1 MERPDTCYVDSGGAS
16 IAYQE
21 FGSGAIELAFVMFD
35 AASHLEVL
43 WEEPRVARIFERLGR
58 FARVVMFDRRGT
70 GLSDPAGDALTL
82 EQQTDDLF
90 AVLDAVG
97 FERPAFVG
105 ASASAGRLAVFAA
118 ATHPERVSALVLIG
132 SSVTGSRYWD
142 PDRVEKFERLIASV
156 WGTGRY
162 AVMYVP
168 SLADDAR
175 FLRWLGRFERNAL
188 SPGMAR
194 RLLHLS
200 VGMDLSDLL
209 ASVRAP
215 TLVIHRRDD
224 TLVPIERGRELAA
237 GISGARLVELE
248 GRDNNMIAGDTN
260 AVLDEIEEFLTGAR
274 SAVDDDTVLATVLFT
289 DIVDSTRRAAALG
302 DRDWSDLL
310 AAHDRIVRGALI
322 RYRGEEVKTLGDG
335 FLAIFDGPAR
345 AIRCAQEIEREL
357 ERIGISARAGLHTG
371 EIQREAGDVRGLAV
385 HIAARIGALATPSE
399 VLVSTTVRELVV
411 GSGLSFQ
418 ERGSHTLKG
427 VPGTWRLLC
436 VVA

>member
-188 SPGMAR
+188 SPGDGEAPAAPFGGDGPQRPAGVGPSADTRHPPAR
-194 RLLHLS
+194 RH
-200 VGMDLSDLL
+200 VGPDR
-209 ASVRAP
+209 AWQGAGRWHQRRAP
-215 TLVIHRRDD
+215 
-224 TLVPIERGRELAA
+224 GRA
-237 GISGARLVELE
+237 
-248 GRDNNMIAGDTN
+248 
-260 AVLDEIEEFLTGAR
+260 
-274 SAVDDDTVLATVLFT
+274 
-289 DIVDSTRRAAALG
+289 
-302 DRDWSDLL
+302 
-310 AAHDRIVRGALI
+310 
-322 RYRGEEVKTLGDG
+322 
-335 FLAIFDGPAR
+335 
-345 AIRCAQEIEREL
+345 
-357 ERIGISARAGLHTG
+357 
-371 EIQREAGDVRGLAV
+371 
-385 HIAARIGALATPSE
+385 
-399 VLVSTTVRELVV
+399 
-411 GSGLSFQ
+411 
-418 ERGSHTLKG
+418 
-427 VPGTWRLLC
+427 
-436 VVA
+436 

>member
-1 MERPDTCYVDSGGAS
+1 MEPPDTCYVDSGGAS

-21 FGSGAIELAFVMFD
+21 FGSGAIELVFVMFD

-43 WEEPRVARIFERLGR
+43 WEEPRVARVFERLGR
-58 FARVVMFDRRGT
+58 LARVVMFDRRGT

-82 EQQTDDLF
+82 EQQTDDLL
-90 AVLDAVG
+90 AVLDAVR

-132 SSVTGSRYWD
+132 SSVSGSRYWD
-142 PDRVEKFERLIASV
+142 PDRVEKFEHLIASV

-175 FLRWLGRFERNAL
+175 FLRWLGRFERNAV

-215 TLVIHRRDD
+215 TLVIHRRED

-237 GISGARLVELE
+237 GINGARLVELE

-274 SAVDDDTVLATVLFT
+274 SAVGDDTVLATVLFT
-289 DIVDSTRRAAALG
+289 DIVDST
-302 DRDWSDLL
+302 
-310 AAHDRIVRGALI
+310 
-322 RYRGEEVKTLGDG
+322 
-335 FLAIFDGPAR
+335 
-345 AIRCAQEIEREL
+345 
-357 ERIGISARAGLHTG
+357 SAPPRSAT
-371 EIQREAGDVRGLAV
+371 A
-385 HIAARIGALATPSE
+385 IGATCSPPMTASCA
-399 VLVSTTVRELVV
+399 VR
-411 GSGLSFQ
+411 
-418 ERGSHTLKG
+418 
-427 VPGTWRLLC
+427 
-436 VVA
+436 